1 MNQRLIDRV
10 AVVTGAGTGIGV
22 GIARRL
28 ADEGASVVV
37 SAASSIQG
45 ARDLADEITASGGS
59 ALAVQADFRDPTTA
73 IDVVATAA
81 SNFGGVDVLVNNA
94 GYTLDK
100 PFLETTPDDWSS
112 LFNINVQAMIASA
125 HAAAPHMIERGG
137 GRIINIS
144 SVHSQV
150 HAPGYVIYSA
160 TKGAINEFTRNLAID
175 IGRDNITANVI
186 APGAIHVERYE
197 RENVDESNMIRGIP
211 SASVGTPAVIAGAAA
226 FLASEDARYVNGAV
240 LFVDGG
246 LTARMSIE

>member
-1 MNQRLIDRV
+1 MSDLSGRV

-28 ADEGASVVV
+28 AEHEARVIVSASSSFEGAERL
-37 SAASSIQG
+37 AAELRGQG
-45 ARDLADEITASGGS
+45 ADVR
-59 ALAVQADFRDPTTA
+59 AVRSDFRRA
-73 IDVVATAA
+73 ANAAHVVEEALDA
-81 SNFGGVDVLVNNA
+81 FGQVDILVNNA
-94 GYTLDK
+94 GRTMVK
-100 PFLETTPDDWSS
+100 PFADCDEQDWDD
-112 LFNINVQAMIASA
+112 LFNVNIKSMFVTCQAALPGML
-125 HAAAPHMIERGG
+125 ERGF

-186 APGAIHVERYE
+186 APGAIHVERYD

-211 SASVGTPAVIAGAAA
+211 SASVGTPADIAGAAA